1 MPTLRALP
9 PDCLWSASPT
19 TRSGKPLVGMGAGQA
34 LTHGGLPVEES
45 VVLVATF
52 GTTDDY
58 T

>member
-1 MPTLRALP
+1 
-9 PDCLWSASPT
+9 
-19 TRSGKPLVGMGAGQA
+19 MGAGQA